1 MGETSEPSCSWLPSR
16 GGGKVVTGYGLCDDF
31 ESLELNEKLHAVD
44 NPRTLTL
51 AEQASL
57 WFVYVP
63 EPHPL
68 TGKPMWGRQRGVA
81 IDHAVLSTPL

>member
-1 MGETSEPSCSWLPSR
+1 MGDTSESSCSWLPSR
-16 GGGKVVTGYGLCDDF
+16 GGGKVVTGYGFCDDF

-44 NPRTLTL
+44 IPRALTL

-57 WFVYVP
+57 WCVYVP

-68 TGKPMWGRQRGVA
+68 TDKPMWGRQRGAA
-81 IDHAVLSTPL
+81 IDQAVLSTTL